1 MPVTASTEPGLLRAG
16 AGCSGLPL
24 STSLYCQPPGP
35 AIDRAAYKATI
46 TMLTTDA

>member
-1 MPVTASTEPGLLRAG
+1 MPVTASTEPGLLRARG
-16 AGCSGLPL
+16 RLQWPAALHCSVLPA
-24 STSLYCQPPGP
+24 PGP